1 MRPRWTEARDA
12 RLSRHRLRQTTEED
26 RQGPAE
32 AHEERSTCVRR
43 FRTDLPRGFLH
54 IRAARI
60 SADLRAEYVAQI
72 QDFRDTLHQCFWNR
86 ETARTLTDRGK
97 EDVAARAA
105 RPANRTPPT
114 RRTRPRHRNAGSS
127 EAEPPPGYQTASC
140 RSGTARQYHRPS
152 SHSPRSRTQSGPTT
166 HPLLSP
172 RGSRRAPRLTQT
184 MVRPVPRW
192 AGSRIRRAPTTAL
205 ASRAGGLVSH
215 QVRNRCGRQAQAQG
229 LSTAD
234 GAVPAHLWQLPHMR
248 QGGQA

>member
-72 QDFRDTLHQCFWNR
+72 QDFQDTLHQCFWNR

-127 EAEPPPGYQTASC
+127 KGLHHVGVGQRGSTTDRPAIPPGVGHNQD
-140 RSGTARQYHRPS
+140 RQPIHCFHRE
-152 SHSPRSRTQSGPTT
+152 G
-166 HPLLSP
+166 
-172 RGSRRAPRLTQT
+172 
-184 MVRPVPRW
+184 
-192 AGSRIRRAPTTAL
+192 AGEHH
-205 ASRAGGLVSH
+205 V
-215 QVRNRCGRQAQAQG
+215 
-229 LSTAD
+229 
-234 GAVPAHLWQLPHMR
+234 
-248 QGGQA
+248 